1 MKYILT
7 KKPKNPIIIE
17 GFPGLGLVST
27 IAIKFLIDHLDVE
40 EIGHIES
47 GRIQPLTAIHKSRII
62 NPITFFYNKKFN
74 LIIVQSLTDVAGY
87 EWELASTMMELARTV
102 GAKEIVVLDSMPS
115 HEEDLNVYYFSNKNK
130 LKLKELK
137 EGIVMGTTAALLLES
152 KGIPVTCL
160 FAEAHS
166 QLPDSEAAARVV
178 DALNAYMG
186 LKVDYKPLLEAAKKF
201 EISLRQYLDKAKQ
214 VTQNKTD
221 KTIRELGYIG

>member
-137 EGIVMGTTAALLLES
+137 EGIVN
-152 KGIPVTCL
+152 
-160 FAEAHS
+160 
-166 QLPDSEAAARVV
+166 D
-178 DALNAYMG
+178 
-186 LKVDYKPLLEAAKKF
+186 
-201 EISLRQYLDKAKQ
+201 
-214 VTQNKTD
+214 
-221 KTIRELGYIG
+221 